1 MAYFEVHSRAV
12 LSCLALSVFK
22 SWAIS
27 GTSGSSGLGS
37 VNREQMESKTLL
49 MVTHDQTAIHQCT
62 HCAICID
69 GNVQFDDDHTSAPA
83 VLQVESLSI
92 GATYPTSPWDE
103 DPKEEA

>member
-1 MAYFEVHSRAV
+1 
-12 LSCLALSVFK
+12 
-22 SWAIS
+22 
-27 GTSGSSGLGS
+27 
-37 VNREQMESKTLL
+37 